1 MALNKSDIM
10 DQIQNQNN
18 FPVDEQEID
27 LVELI
32 QKMWLNKGLILKLT
46 AIFMVV
52 GVFVAIFSP
61 KVYTASCD
69 VVPQTSD
76 GSGSSKMSS
85 LAALAGINLNQSLD
99 VKALSP
105 LVYENIMKSTTFR
118 KELMQT
124 PIEFEKA
131 GKAVSFFEYYTSEEY
146 NKPSVIS
153 YIKKY
158 TIGLPF
164 TILNTIRG
172 EQELPQ
178 IGAADGDAQLI
189 ESMTKEEYAVS
200 QILAQ
205 AVSITLTEK
214 KGFVTI
220 TANMPEAVAAAQLA
234 QATVALLQKY
244 ITEFK
249 IDKVQSNLDFVQSR
263 YDEAKN
269 NFEDIQF
276 RRAKHRD
283 ANQNVIKH
291 SARVEQEKLDAEYTL
306 AMTLYTEL
314 AKQLEQ
320 AKISVKE
327 TTPILTII
335 NPVTIPYKKSKPQR
349 ATILLAF
356 TFLGFV
362 AGAGLVLGI
371 PMLADITGNERIRSF
386 VKELPKKEEVEA

>member
-1 MALNKSDIM
+1 ME
-10 DQIQNQNN
+10 QIQNQNN
-18 FPVDEQEID
+18 YPIDEQEID
-27 LVELI
+27 LVDLI
-32 QKMWLNKGLILKLT
+32 KKMWLNKGLILKLT
-46 AIFMVV
+46 AVFMVI
-52 GVFVAIFSP
+52 GVFVALFSP

-76 GSGSSKMSS
+76 GSGSSRMSS
-85 LAALAGINLNQSLD
+85 LAALAGINLNQSMD

-105 LVYENIMKSTTFR
+105 MVYENILNSTTFR

-131 GKAVSFFEYYTSEEY
+131 GKPVSFYEYYTSEEY
-146 NKPSVIS
+146 NKPTIGS
-153 YIKKY
+153 YIMKY

-164 TILNTIRG
+164 TILNAIRG

-178 IGAADGDAQLI
+178 MAASTTGDAQLI
-189 ESMTKEEYAVS
+189 ETMSKDEYKVS
-200 QILAQ
+200 QILSKS
-205 AVSITLTEK
+205 VSIVLTEK

-234 QATVALLQKY
+234 QATVSLLQKY

-269 NFEDIQF
+269 NFEDIQV
-276 RRAKHRD
+276 RRAKYRD
-283 ANQNVIKH
+283 ANQGVIKH
-291 SARVEQEKLDAEYTL
+291 SARIEQDKLDAEYTL

-356 TFLGFV
+356 TFLGAV
-362 AGAGLVLGI
+362 AGMGLVMVI
-371 PMLADITGNERIRSF
+371 PTVADIFGNERIRNL
-386 VKELPKKEEVEA
+386 VKELPAKEDTDVAK

>member
-1 MALNKSDIM
+1 M

-18 FPVDEQEID
+18 FPAEEQEID
-27 LVELI
+27 LMELV
-32 QKMWLNKGLILKLT
+32 QRMWLNKGLILKLT
-46 AIFMVV
+46 ALFAVI

-85 LAALAGINLNQSLD
+85 LAALAGINLNQTLD

-105 LVYENIMKSTTFR
+105 LVYENILNSTTFR

-131 GKAVSFFEYYTSEEY
+131 GKAVSFYEYYTSEKY
-146 NKPSVIS
+146 NKPGIAG

-164 TILNTIRG
+164 VILNAIRG

-178 IGAADGDAQLI
+178 IKAAAEDGAQLI
-189 ESMTKEEYAVS
+189 ETMSKEEYSVS

-205 AVSITLTEK
+205 SVGIALVDK
-214 KGFVTI
+214 KGYVTI

-263 YDEAKN
+263 YDEAKQ
-269 NFEDIQF
+269 NFEDIQY

-283 ANQNVIKH
+283 SNQNVIKH

-335 NPVTIPYKKSKPQR
+335 NPVTIPYKRSKPQR
-349 ATILLAF
+349 AKIFMAF
-356 TFLGFV
+356 VFLGFA
-362 AGAGLVLGI
+362 AGAGIVFGV
-371 PMLADITGNERIRSF
+371 PYLANITGNERIRSL
-386 VKELPKKEEVEA
+386 VKELPSKEDAEAKA

>member
-1 MALNKSDIM
+1 MEQM
-10 DQIQNQNN
+10 IQNQNN
-18 FPVDEQEID
+18 FPVEEQEID
-27 LVELI
+27 IMELI
-32 QKMWLNKGLILKLT
+32 RKMWLNKALILKFT
-46 AIFMVV
+46 AVFMVV
-52 GVFVAIFSP
+52 GVFVALFSP

-85 LAALAGINLNQSLD
+85 LAALAGINLNQSMD
-99 VKALSP
+99 VRALSP
-105 LVYENIMKSTTFR
+105 LVYENILKSTTFR

-131 GKAVSFFEYYTSEEY
+131 GKAVSFYEYYTSKEY
-146 NKPSVIS
+146 NKPSVLG

-164 TILNTIRG
+164 VILNAIRG

-178 IGAADGDAQLI
+178 ISAADGDAQQI
-189 ESMTKEEYAVS
+189 ETLTKEEYEVS
-200 QILAQ
+200 KILSE
-205 AVSITLTEK
+205 AVSITLNEK
-214 KGFVTI
+214 KGYVTI

-234 QATVALLQKY
+234 QATLTLLQKY

-263 YDEAKN
+263 YDEAKK

-276 RRAKHRD
+276 RRAKYRD
-283 ANQNVIKH
+283 SNQNVVKH

-306 AMTLYTEL
+306 AMTLYSEL

-327 TTPILTII
+327 TAPILTVI
-335 NPVTIPYKKSKPQR
+335 NPVTVPYKKSKPQR
-349 ATILLAF
+349 ATILMAF
-356 TFLGFV
+356 IFLGV
-362 AGAGLVLGI
+362 AAGAGVVLGV
-371 PMLADITGNERIRSF
+371 PYLADLTGNDNIRRF
-386 VKELPKKEEVEA
+386 VKELPEKEDAEAKA

>member
-1 MALNKSDIM
+1 MEQM
-10 DQIQNQNN
+10 IQNQNN
-18 FPVDEQEID
+18 FPVEEQEID
-27 LVELI
+27 IMELI
-32 QKMWLNKGLILKLT
+32 RKMWLNKALILKLT
-46 AIFMVV
+46 AVFMVV
-52 GVFVAIFSP
+52 GVFVALFSP

-85 LAALAGINLNQSLD
+85 LAALAGINLNQSMD

-105 LVYENIMKSTTFR
+105 LVYENILKSTTFR

-131 GKAVSFFEYYTSEEY
+131 GKAVSFYEYYTSEEY
-146 NKPSVIS
+146 NKPSVFS

-164 TILNTIRG
+164 VILNAIRG

-178 IGAADGDAQLI
+178 ISAVDGDAQQI
-189 ESMTKEEYAVS
+189 ETLTKEEYEVS
-200 QILAQ
+200 KILSE
-205 AVSITLTEK
+205 AVSITLNEK
-214 KGFVTI
+214 KGYVTI
-220 TANMPEAVAAAQLA
+220 TANMPEAIAAAQLA
-234 QATVALLQKY
+234 QATLALLQKY

-263 YDEAKN
+263 YDEAKQ

-276 RRAKHRD
+276 RRAKYRD
-283 ANQNVIKH
+283 SNQNVVKH

-327 TTPILTII
+327 TAPILTVI
-335 NPVTIPYKKSKPQR
+335 NPVTVPYKKSKPQR
-349 ATILLAF
+349 ATILMAF
-356 TFLGFV
+356 IFLGV
-362 AGAGLVLGI
+362 AAGAGVVLGI
-371 PMLADITGNERIRSF
+371 PYLADLTGNDNIRRF
-386 VKELPKKEEVEA
+386 VKELPEKEDAEVNA

>member
-1 MALNKSDIM
+1 MEQM
-10 DQIQNQNN
+10 IQNQNN
-18 FPVDEQEID
+18 FPVEEQEID
-27 LVELI
+27 IMELI
-32 QKMWLNKGLILKLT
+32 RKMWLNKALILKFT
-46 AIFMVV
+46 AVFMVV
-52 GVFVAIFSP
+52 GVFVALFSP

-85 LAALAGINLNQSLD
+85 LAALAGINLNQSMD

-105 LVYENIMKSTTFR
+105 LVYENILKSTTFR

-131 GKAVSFFEYYTSEEY
+131 GKAVSFYEYYTSKEY
-146 NKPSVIS
+146 NKPSVLG

-164 TILNTIRG
+164 VILNAIRG

-178 IGAADGDAQLI
+178 MSAAGDAVQQI
-189 ESMTKEEYAVS
+189 ESLTEDEYKVS
-200 QILAQ
+200 QILSQ
-205 AVSITLTEK
+205 AVSIVLTEK
-214 KGFVTI
+214 KGYVTI

-234 QATVALLQKY
+234 QATLTLLQKY

-263 YDEAKN
+263 YDEAKK

-276 RRAKHRD
+276 RRAKYRD
-283 ANQNVIKH
+283 SNQNVVKH

-327 TTPILTII
+327 TAPILTVI
-335 NPVTIPYKKSKPQR
+335 NPVTIPYKRSKPQR
-349 ATILLAF
+349 ATILMAF
-356 TFLGFV
+356 IFLGV
-362 AGAGLVLGI
+362 AAGAGVVLGV
-371 PMLADITGNERIRSF
+371 PYLADLTGNDNIRRF
-386 VKELPKKEEVEA
+386 VKELPEKEDAEVKA